1 MMNILTQLRWQD
13 LLDVLIVWVLLYRLL
28 LLIRGTR
35 ALQMLLGLGVLLVV
49 SLSSGYLRFYTVEWL
64 LQSFW
69 SYIIIAVVILFQ
81 PEIRQALAHMGKAS
95 FFTLTSAEEIKS
107 LDEIVK
113 AAVSLSAR
121 RIGALIVLERETTLK
136 DYIEIG
142 TLMDA
147 RITRELLLS
156 VFHPTS
162 PIHDGAVVIK
172 GNKIVAAGCFL
183 PISFRPDIDKMLGT
197 RHRAGLAITE
207 ETDAIVLIVSE
218 ETGDISIANAGE
230 MEKKLDM
237 VQIREKLTDIFTEA
251 GKKKV

>member
-1 MMNILTQLRWQD
+1 
-13 LLDVLIVWVLLYRLL
+13 
-28 LLIRGTR
+28 
-35 ALQMLLGLGVLLVV
+35 
-49 SLSSGYLRFYTVEWL
+49 
-64 LQSFW
+64 
-69 SYIIIAVVILFQ
+69 VVILFQ